1 MTGKWEYDEDGNSVF
16 DCQCLYCLGFID
28 NVPVEHFS
36 GMEQEMFFQY
46 LVTRP
51 SGVRLTILTETD
63 PTEIVFD
70 AIDVETIG
78 QSEIEVK

>member
-1 MTGKWEYDEDGNSVF
+1 
-16 DCQCLYCLGFID
+16 
-28 NVPVEHFS
+28 
-36 GMEQEMFFQY
+36 MFFQY
-46 LVTRP
+46 VVTRP